1 MSSPLMFTS
10 GFALN
15 DDTAIAA
22 GAGDSLPTFAKF
34 TRIVEYSDSIDPHWW
49 RHDQEWRASSISYFG
64 PASEPEFDDFVVL
77 SEEGNVRYV
86 GDHAPSEEKIPNA
99 GVFCEDA
106 KGWGYLSDIQQVGE
120 RLYVCGYSGQV
131 YRRNGPNNWTSIDG
145 GLRQPP
151 EGSTPEK
158 LVRISLEVIN
168 GSDESAIYAA
178 GYRHHNWLP
187 LRLLLQRQRMASA

>member
-1 MSSPLMFTS
+1 MSSPLTFTS

-86 GDHAPSEEKIPNA
+86 GDHAPYEEKFQTQVSSARMQKA
-99 GVFCEDA
+99 G
-106 KGWGYLSDIQQVGE
+106 G
-120 RLYVCGYSGQV
+120 
-131 YRRNGPNNWTSIDG
+131 T
-145 GLRQPP
+145 
-151 EGSTPEK
+151 
-158 LVRISLEVIN
+158 
-168 GSDESAIYAA
+168 
-178 GYRHHNWLP
+178 
-187 LRLLLQRQRMASA
+187 